1 MGGRKGEEGRRG
13 RGQGAGADAD
23 FVISNNL
30 ANINEDGYSHSL
42 SHCTYRPWVDIG
54 AVSQCRK
61 R

>member
-1 MGGRKGEEGRRG
+1 MGGGGGKRGE
-13 RGQGAGADAD
+13 GAGADAD